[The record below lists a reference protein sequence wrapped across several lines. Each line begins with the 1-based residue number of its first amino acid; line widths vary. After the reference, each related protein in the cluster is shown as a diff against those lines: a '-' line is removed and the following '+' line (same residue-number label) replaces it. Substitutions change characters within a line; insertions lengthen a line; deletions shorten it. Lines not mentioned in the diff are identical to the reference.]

1 MAARREGLRAGCR
14 LTSACSRRRG
24 GFKGNVGLCAIT
36 EKSPQLMRGPLG
48 RLERIRGVGGSLV
61 GVRPIAL
68 AWSGGK
74 DSSLTLAALR
84 ADPTVEVVALVTTM
98 TRDYDRISMHGIR
111 RAVLDAQVA
120 ALGLPLVE
128 VIIPAA
134 ASNRVY
140 EEALAVALAVLRQ
153 QHPDVRHLA
162 FGDLFLEDVRAYR
175 ERLLP
180 PLGWTPVFPLWGRDT
195 AALARDFVGAG
206 YRAILTCVDTTQLGA
221 EFAGRDFDA
230 ALLAELPATV
240 DPCGERGEFHTCVYA
255 GPIFQQPVAIQ
266 VGTRVRR
273 DGRFEYCDLTLNTAA
288 SAA

>member
-1 MAARREGLRAGCR
+1 
-14 LTSACSRRRG
+14 
-24 GFKGNVGLCAIT
+24 
-36 EKSPQLMRGPLG
+36 MR
-48 RLERIRGVGGSLV
+48 
-61 GVRPIAL
+61 VRPIAL

-74 DSSLTLAALR
+74 DSSLALAALR
-84 ADPTVEVVALVTTM
+84 ADPTVAVVALVTTM
-98 TRDYDRISMHGIR
+98 TRDYDRISMHGVR

-128 VIIPAA
+128 AMIPAA
-134 ASNRVY
+134 ASNVVY
-140 EEALAVALAVLRQ
+140 EEALADALTVLRQ

-180 PLGWTPVFPLWGRDT
+180 PLGWTPVFPLWGRNT

-206 YRAILTCVDTTQLGA
+206 YRAIVTCVDTTQLGA

-230 ALLAELPATV
+230 ALLAELPVTV

-255 GPIFQQPVAIQ
+255 GPIFRQPLAIQ
-266 VGTRVRR
+266 PGARVRR
-273 DGRFEYCDLTLNTAA
+273 DGRFEYCDLTLLDTGA

>member
-1 MAARREGLRAGCR
+1 
-14 LTSACSRRRG
+14 
-24 GFKGNVGLCAIT
+24 VD
-36 EKSPQLMRGPLG
+36 
-48 RLERIRGVGGSLV
+48 
-61 GVRPIAL
+61 VRPIAL

-74 DSSLTLAALR
+74 DSSLALAALR
-84 ADPTVEVVALVTTM
+84 ADPTVEVVALVTTL
-98 TRDYDRISMHGIR
+98 TRDYDRISMHGVR

-120 ALGLPLVE
+120 AVGLPLVLAM
-128 VIIPAA
+128 IPPS
-134 ASNRVY
+134 ASNMVY
-140 EEALAVALAVLRQ
+140 EEAFAAALAVLRQ

-206 YRAILTCVDTTQLGA
+206 YRAIVTCVDTTQLGA

-230 ALLAELPATV
+230 ALLAELPPTI

-255 GPIFQQPVAIQ
+255 GPIFRQPLAIQ
-266 VGTRVRR
+266 AGARVRR
-273 DGRFEYCDLTLNTAA
+273 DGRFEYCDLTLLSTGA